1 MKFIAVSFTIK
12 GQKMSDI
19 KPVLEQLS
27 ERYAAKSGKTALI
40 HGFMPR
46 HVVVEKGFSTEL
58 VDTLD
63 ELFPE
68 QVSCY
73 QISTGKPNRE
83 AMVAIVADSGAEVY
97 AIGSII
103 EGVEEEVKL
112 YREEGV
118 HVSELPLNWNGAS
131 VGRPLTYGEQA
142 VNLNPPV
149 YGELPQGVYAIK
161 RACANVIDELNSQRE
176 VAKAENNGEKVALY
190 TLSIRE
196 IQAGQMRG
204 VQAATWQY

>member
-1 MKFIAVSFTIK
+1 MKFIAISFTIK

-46 HVVVEKGFSTEL
+46 HAVVEKGFSTEL

-73 QISTGKPNRE
+73 QFSTGKPNRE
-83 AMVAIVADSGAEVY
+83 AMMAIVADSGAEVY
-97 AIGSII
+97 AIGDII
-103 EGVEEEVKL
+103 EGVAEEVKL
-112 YREEGV
+112 YREAGV

-142 VNLNPPV
+142 VNLTFNV
-149 YGELPQGVYAIK
+149 GGSENVNAIK
-161 RACANVIDELNSQRE
+161 RACANVIDELNRQRE

-204 VQAATWQY
+204 EQAATWQY

>member
-1 MKFIAVSFTIK
+1 MKFIAISFTIK

-27 ERYAAKSGKTALI
+27 ERYAAKSGKTVLI

-46 HVVVEKGFSTEL
+46 HVVVEKGFPTEL

-63 ELFPE
+63 ELFPV
-68 QVSCY
+68 QVGCY
-73 QISTGKPNRE
+73 HNGKPNRD
-83 AMVAIVADSGAEVY
+83 AMVAIVNDSEAEVY

-112 YREEGV
+112 YSAAGI
-118 HVSELPLNWNGAS
+118 HVSELPLNWNGS
-131 VGRPLTYGEQA
+131 IVGRPLTYGEQA
-142 VNLNPPV
+142 VNLTFNV
-149 YGELPQGVYAIK
+149 GGSENVNAIK
-161 RACANVIDELNSQRE
+161 RGCADIIDELNRQRE
-176 VAKAENNGEKVALY
+176 VAKAENNGEKIALY

>member
-27 ERYAAKSGKTALI
+27 ERYGGKSGHTVLI

-46 HVVVEKGFSTEL
+46 HAVVEKGFSTEL

-68 QVSCY
+68 QVGCY
-73 QISTGKPNRE
+73 HNGKPNRD

-97 AIGSII
+97 AIGEII
-103 EGVEEEVKL
+103 EGVAEEVKL
-112 YREEGV
+112 YREAGI
-118 HVSELPLNWNGAS
+118 HVSELPLNWNGNMI
-131 VGRPLTYGEQA
+131 GRPLTYGEQA

-149 YGELPQGVYAIK
+149 YGEIPKSVYAIK

-176 VAKAENNGEKVALY
+176 VAKSENNSEKIALY
-190 TLSIRE
+190 TLAIRE

>member
-27 ERYAAKSGKTALI
+27 ERHGGKSGHTVLI

-46 HVVVEKGFSTEL
+46 HAVVEKGFSTEL

-68 QVSCY
+68 QVGCY
-73 QISTGKPNRE
+73 QISTGKPNRD

-97 AIGSII
+97 AIGEII
-103 EGVEEEVKL
+103 EGVAEEVKL
-112 YREEGV
+112 YREAGI
-118 HVSELPLNWNGAS
+118 HVSELPLNWNGNMI
-131 VGRPLTYGEQA
+131 GRPLTYGEQG
-142 VNLNPPV
+142 VNLTFNV
-149 YGELPQGVYAIK
+149 GGSESVYAIK
-161 RACANVIDELNSQRE
+161 RACAKVIDELNSQRE
-176 VAKAENNGEKVALY
+176 VAKSENNSEKIALY
-190 TLSIRE
+190 TLAIRE
-196 IQAGQMRG
+196 IQAGSMRG